1 MLYGAI
7 RPSGYHQKLL
17 ILKNK
22 TKSTLTAEFPDP
34 TMKRPVKL
42 SCCLLLL
49 ALPAAA
55 ELPDGYWPAEQTR
68 PILDSRLEVTLAPDL
83 GHLSAAEVR
92 AVDDLLAAGRVM
104 QKLYEGQLH
113 AEALAAKARLEEL
126 HAATADPEATRN
138 LLDLYYLFKGPV
150 ATTLDNER
158 LPFLPVGSPDPG
170 KTVYPAGLT
179 RAEIDAFLEASP
191 AARESILAERSL
203 VRRSTAESLAGDLA
217 RLDEYPGVEALH
229 PGLRERLESIDEDPA
244 SLYAVPYALAY
255 APELAAA
262 RRHLERAAEA
272 IENETPDFAAYLRN
286 RSRDLVSG
294 DYESGDAAW
303 VTGRFGNL
311 NLQFGSYETYD
322 DNLLGT
328 KAFYSAS
335 LLARDE
341 DRSRALAAAMTEL
354 QSIEDALPYE
364 HQKRVRSHIPVGVYN
379 VVADFGQARGANT
392 ASILPNDA
400 DHARKYGRIVL
411 IRNNILGNPAIFENV
426 RQRFNA
432 VVAPEYREHLTIDG
446 SFNRT
451 LWHEIGH
458 YLGVSV
464 TADGRSLGEALA
476 DYADLVEEM
485 KSDLVSLHAAPTL
498 RAIGYYDDE
507 GLRAHY
513 ADGIRRTLQV
523 VRPRPEQPYQ
533 NMQLMQFNYFMEH
546 GLIEPRGDAALL
558 AINYDRY
565 HDVVSALLDEVL
577 HLQYAGDYAMVA
589 AFVERWNYWDDRVH
603 GRLAE
608 LIREQA
614 SYRGTLVRYAIL
626 EN

>member
-1 MLYGAI
+1 
-7 RPSGYHQKLL
+7 
-17 ILKNK
+17 
-22 TKSTLTAEFPDP
+22 
-34 TMKRPVKL
+34 MKHPVKF

-49 ALPAAA
+49 ALPAVA
-55 ELPDGYWPAEQTR
+55 ELPDGYWPAERTR

-92 AVDDLLAAGRVM
+92 AVDDLLAAGRIM
-104 QKLYEGQLH
+104 QKLYERQLH
-113 AEALAAKARLEEL
+113 AEALTAKARLDEL
-126 HAATADPEATRN
+126 HAAAAAPEATRN

-179 RAEIDAFLEASP
+179 RAEIDAFLDANP

-203 VRRSTAESLAGDLA
+203 VRRATAEALAGDLA
-217 RLDEYPGVEALH
+217 RLDDYPGVEALH
-229 PGLRERLESIDEDPA
+229 PGLRGRLEAVDEDPA
-244 SLYAVPYALAY
+244 LLYAVPYALAY

-272 IENETPDFAAYLRN
+272 IEDETPDFAAYLRN

-303 VTGRFGNL
+303 VTGSFGNL

-322 DNLLGT
+322 DNLLGI

-341 DRSRALAAAMTEL
+341 ERSRALASAMTEL

-392 ASILPNDA
+392 ATILPNDA

-464 TADGRSLGEALA
+464 TADGRSLGAALA

-507 GLRAHY
+507 ALRAHY

-565 HDVVSALLDEVL
+565 HDVVSALLNDVL
-577 HLQYAGDYAMVA
+577 HLQYAGDYEMTR

>member
-1 MLYGAI
+1 MQRAALL
-7 RPSGYHQKLL
+7 SGCILL
-17 ILKNK
+17 
-22 TKSTLTAEFPDP
+22 
-34 TMKRPVKL
+34 M
-42 SCCLLLL
+42 

-55 ELPDGYWPAEQTR
+55 ELPDGYWPVERTR
-68 PILDSRLEVTLAPDL
+68 PILDSRLQVTLAPDL
-83 GHLSAAEVR
+83 GHLSPPERQALDA
-92 AVDDLLAAGRVM
+92 LLAAGAIM
-104 QKLYEGQLH
+104 QTLYEQQLH
-113 AEALAAKARLEEL
+113 EQALDAKRRLEEL
-126 HAATADPEATRN
+126 HAAAVDPVATRN
-138 LLDLYYLFKGPV
+138 LLDLYYLFEGPV

-158 LPFLPVGSPDPG
+158 LPFLPVGSPHPG
-170 KTVYPAGLT
+170 KTVYPSGLQ
-179 RAEIDAFLEASP
+179 RQEIDAFLASNP
-191 AARESILAERSL
+191 AARKSLLATRTV
-203 VRRSTAESLAGDLA
+203 VRRATAEALAGDLA

-229 PGLRERLESIDEDPA
+229 PGLRERLEAVEQDPG

-255 APELAAA
+255 APQLAAA
-262 RRHLERAAEA
+262 RRHLQRAADAVAEA
-272 IENETPDFAAYLRN
+272 APDFAAYLRN
-286 RSRDLVSG
+286 RGRDLLSG
-294 DYESGDAAW
+294 DYESGDASW

-322 DNLLGT
+322 DALMGV

-341 DRSRALAAAMTEL
+341 ARSRALAAAMTEL
-354 QSIEDALPYE
+354 QAIEDALPYE
-364 HQKRVRSHIPVGVYN
+364 HQKRVRAHIPVGVYN

-392 ASILPNDA
+392 ATILPNDP

-411 IRNNILGNPAIFENV
+411 IRNNILGNPAIFDSV
-426 RQRFNA
+426 RQQFDA
-432 VVAPEYREHLTIDG
+432 VVVPEQRGHLAIDG

-464 TADGRSLGEALA
+464 TADGRGLGAALA
-476 DYADLVEEM
+476 EYADLVEEM

-498 RAIGYYDDE
+498 LEIGYYDDT

-513 ADGIRRTLQV
+513 ADGIRRTLQL

-565 HDVVSALLDEVL
+565 HEVVSALLSEVL
-577 HLQYAGDYAMVA
+577 QLQYAGDYETTK

-608 LIREQA
+608 LMQEQV
-614 SYRGTLVRYAIL
+614 SYRGTMVRYAIL

>member
-1 MLYGAI
+1 MN
-7 RPSGYHQKLL
+7 RR
-17 ILKNK
+17 
-22 TKSTLTAEFPDP
+22 TTL
-34 TMKRPVKL
+34 
-42 SCCLLLL
+42 CCSLLLA

-55 ELPDGYWPAEQTR
+55 ELPDGYWPVERTA
-68 PILDSRLEVTLAPDL
+68 PILESRLDVTLAPDL
-83 GHLSAAEVR
+83 GHLSAAER
-92 AVDDLLAAGRVM
+92 EAIDELLAAGAIVHT
-104 QKLYEGQLH
+104 LYEQQLH
-113 AEALAAKARLEEL
+113 EEAPEAKRRLEEL
-126 HAATADPEATRN
+126 HTAAADPAATRN

-158 LPFLPVGSPDPG
+158 LPFLPVGSPHPG
-170 KTVYPAGLT
+170 KTVYPSGLE
-179 RAEIDAFLEASP
+179 RQEIDAFLASNP
-191 AARESILAERSL
+191 AARDSLLATRTV
-203 VRRSTAESLAGDLA
+203 VRRATADSLAGDLA

-229 PGLRERLESIDEDPA
+229 PGLRAHLESIEEDPTA
-244 SLYAVPYALAY
+244 LYAVPYALAY
-255 APELAAA
+255 APQLAAA
-262 RRHLERAAEA
+262 RRHLDRAADA
-272 IENETPDFAAYLRN
+272 IAAQTPDFAAYLRN
-286 RSRDLVSG
+286 RSRDLLSG

-322 DNLLGT
+322 DALMGV

-341 DRSRALAAAMTEL
+341 ARSRALAAAMTEL
-354 QSIEDALPYE
+354 QAIEDALPYQ

-392 ASILPNDA
+392 ATILPNDP

-411 IRNNILGNPAIFENV
+411 IRNNILGNPAIFDSV
-426 RQRFNA
+426 RQRFDA
-432 VVAPEYREHLTIDG
+432 VVVPAQREHLAIDG

-464 TADGRSLGEALA
+464 TADGRNLGTALA
-476 DYADLVEEM
+476 EYADLVEEM

-498 RAIGYYDDE
+498 LEIGYYDE
-507 GLRAHY
+507 TGLRAHY

-523 VRPRPEQPYQ
+523 VRPRAEQPYQ

-546 GLIEPRGDAALL
+546 GLIEPRGDDALL

-565 HDVVSALLDEVL
+565 HEVVSALLGEVL
-577 HLQYAGDYAMVA
+577 HLQYAGDYDTTK

-608 LIREQA
+608 LMRDQV
-614 SYRGTLVRYAIL
+614 SFRGTLVRYAIL

>member
-1 MLYGAI
+1 MKH
-7 RPSGYHQKLL
+7 RV
-17 ILKNK
+17 
-22 TKSTLTAEFPDP
+22 KS
-34 TMKRPVKL
+34 
-42 SCCLLLL
+42 SCCLLLM

-55 ELPDGYWPAEQTR
+55 ELPEGYWLPEQTQ
-68 PILDSRLEVTLAPDL
+68 PILDSRREVTLVPDL
-83 GHLSAAEVR
+83 THLSAAELE
-92 AVDDLLAAGRVM
+92 AVDELLAAGRIV
-104 QKLYEGQLH
+104 QSLYEQQLH
-113 AEALAAKARLEEL
+113 EEALEAKQRLDAL
-126 HAATADPEATRN
+126 HAAAADPDATRN
-138 LLDLYYLFKGPV
+138 LLDMYYLFKGPV
-150 ATTLDNER
+150 GTTLDNER
-158 LPFLPVGSPDPG
+158 LPFLPVDSPDLG
-170 KTVYPAGLT
+170 KTVYPAGLK
-179 RAEIDAFLEASP
+179 RVEIDAFLEARP
-191 AARESILAERSL
+191 AARESILAERSR
-203 VRRSTAESLAGDLA
+203 VRRATAESLAGDLA

-229 PGLRERLESIDEDPA
+229 PGLRERLESVEEDPA

-255 APELAAA
+255 APQLADA
-262 RRHLERAAEA
+262 RRHLERAAQA
-272 IENETPDFAAYLRN
+272 IEEETPDFAAYLRN
-286 RSRDLVSG
+286 RGRDLLTG
-294 DYESGDAAW
+294 DYESGDASW
-303 VTGRFGNL
+303 VTGEFGNL

-322 DNLLGT
+322 DNLLGI

-392 ASILPNDA
+392 ATILPNDA

-426 RQRFNA
+426 KQRFDA
-432 VVAPEYREHLTIDG
+432 VVAPEYREHLAIDG

-458 YLGVSV
+458 YLGVST

-498 RAIGYYDDE
+498 RAIGYYDDA

-533 NMQLMQFNYFMEH
+533 SMQLMQFNFFMEN
-546 GLIEPRGDAALL
+546 GLIEPHGDAALL

-565 HDVVSALLDEVL
+565 HEVVSALLSEVL
-577 HLQYAGDYAMVA
+577 HLQYAGDYEMTR
-589 AFVERWNYWDDRVH
+589 AFAERWNYWDDRVH

>member
-1 MLYGAI
+1 MTHL
-7 RPSGYHQKLL
+7 
-17 ILKNK
+17 
-22 TKSTLTAEFPDP
+22 
-34 TMKRPVKL
+34 VKF
-42 SCCLLLL
+42 SCCFLLM

-55 ELPDGYWPAEQTR
+55 ELPDGYWPAERTR
-68 PILDSRLEVTLAPDL
+68 PILDSRLKITLLPDL
-83 GHLSAAEVR
+83 EHLSPAELD
-92 AVDDLLAAGRVM
+92 AVDELLAAGRIM
-104 QKLYEGQLH
+104 QSLYEQQLH
-113 AEALAAKARLEEL
+113 EEAPAAKQRLEEL
-126 HAATADPEATRN
+126 HAAATNPDTTRN

-158 LPFLPVGSPDPG
+158 LPFLPVDDPEPG
-170 KTVYPAGLT
+170 KNVYPAGLA
-179 RAEIDAFLEASP
+179 RAEIDAYLEVNP
-191 AARESILAERSL
+191 ELRETILDERSV
-203 VRRSTAESLAGDLA
+203 VRRASAESLTGDLA
-217 RLDEYPGVEALH
+217 RLEAYPGVDALH
-229 PGLRERLESIDEDPA
+229 PGLRARLESMDEDPA
-244 SLYAVPYALAY
+244 ALYAVPYALAY
-255 APELAAA
+255 APQLAEA
-262 RRHLERAAEA
+262 RRHLERAAVA
-272 IENETPDFAAYLRN
+272 LDDETPDFSAYLRN
-286 RSRDLVSG
+286 RGRDLLSG

-303 VTGRFGNL
+303 VTGRFGNI

-322 DNLLGT
+322 DNLLGI

-341 DRSRALAAAMTEL
+341 EKSRALAAAMTEL

-392 ASILPNDA
+392 ATILPNDA

-464 TADGRSLGEALA
+464 TADGRGLGEALA

-546 GLIEPRGDAALL
+546 GLIEPRGDPALL
-558 AINYDRY
+558 GINYERY
-565 HDVVSALLDEVL
+565 HDVVSALLGEVL
-577 HLQYAGDYAMVA
+577 HLQYAGDYEMTR

-614 SYRGTLVRYAIL
+614 SYRGTLVRYGIL
-626 EN
+626 ED

>member
-1 MLYGAI
+1 MKYL
-7 RPSGYHQKLL
+7 S
-17 ILKNK
+17 IL
-22 TKSTLTAEFPDP
+22 TVGLCLVS
-34 TMKRPVKL
+34 L
-42 SCCLLLL
+42 S
-49 ALPAAA
+49 AAA
-55 ELPDGYWPAEQTR
+55 ELPDGYWPVERTQ
-68 PILDSRLEVTLAPDL
+68 PILDSRLKVTLDPDL
-83 GHLSAAEVR
+83 GHLSPAELQ
-92 AVDDLLAAGRVM
+92 AVDALLAAGRIM
-104 QKLYEGQLH
+104 HALYEQQLH
-113 AEALAAKARLEEL
+113 EESAAAKQRLEDM
-126 HAATADPEATRN
+126 HAAAATPDATRN

-158 LPFLPVGSPDPG
+158 LPFLPVGAPNPG
-170 KTVYPAGLT
+170 KNVYPGGLA
-179 RAEIDAFLEASP
+179 RQDIDAFLEANP
-191 AARESILAERSL
+191 AARRSMLAERTV
-203 VRRSTAESLAGDLA
+203 VRRASAENIAGDLS
-217 RLDEYPGVEALH
+217 RLDEYPAVEAMH
-229 PGLRERLESIDEDPA
+229 PALRERLEALDADPA

-255 APELAAA
+255 APQLAEA
-262 RRHLERAAEA
+262 RQHLERAAGA
-272 IENETPDFAAYLRN
+272 IDDESPDFAAYLRN
-286 RSRDLVSG
+286 RSRDLLSG
-294 DYESGDAAW
+294 DYESGDASW
-303 VTGRFGNL
+303 VTARFGNL

-322 DNLLGT
+322 DSLLGI

-341 DRSRALAAAMTEL
+341 AKSRALAAAMTEL

-392 ASILPNDA
+392 ATILPNDP

-411 IRNNILGNPAIFENV
+411 IRNNILANPAIFENS
-426 RQRFNA
+426 RQRFDA
-432 VVAPEYREHLTIDG
+432 VVAPAFRGHLTIDG

-464 TADGRSLGEALA
+464 TADGRSLGEALSE
-476 DYADLVEEM
+476 YADLVEEM

-498 RAIGYYDDE
+498 LEIGYYDAA

-533 NMQLMQFNYFMEH
+533 NMQLMQFNFFMEH

-558 AINYDRY
+558 AIDYERY
-565 HDVVSALLDEVL
+565 HEVVSELLGEVL
-577 HLQYAGDYAMVA
+577 HLQYAGDYDMAK

-603 GRLAE
+603 GRLAA
-608 LIREQA
+608 LMREQA
-614 SYRGTLVRYAIL
+614 RYRGTMVRYAIL

>member
-1 MLYGAI
+1 
-7 RPSGYHQKLL
+7 
-17 ILKNK
+17 
-22 TKSTLTAEFPDP
+22 
-34 TMKRPVKL
+34 MKHPVKF

-49 ALPAAA
+49 VLPAAA
-55 ELPDGYWPAEQTR
+55 ELPDGYWPAERTR

-92 AVDDLLAAGRVM
+92 AVDELLAAGRIM
-104 QKLYEGQLH
+104 QKLYERQLH
-113 AEALAAKARLEEL
+113 AEALTAKARLDEL
-126 HAATADPEATRN
+126 HAAAAAPEATRN

-179 RAEIDAFLEASP
+179 RAEIDAFLDANP

-203 VRRSTAESLAGDLA
+203 VRRATAEALAGDLA

-229 PGLRERLESIDEDPA
+229 PGLRGRLEAVDEDPA
-244 SLYAVPYALAY
+244 LLYAVPYALAY

-272 IENETPDFAAYLRN
+272 IEDETPDFAAYLRN

-303 VTGRFGNL
+303 VTGSFGNL

-322 DNLLGT
+322 DNLLGI

-341 DRSRALAAAMTEL
+341 ERSRALASAMTEL

-392 ASILPNDA
+392 ATILPNDA

-464 TADGRSLGEALA
+464 TADGRNLGEALA
-476 DYADLVEEM
+476 DYGDLVEEM

-589 AFVERWNYWDDRVH
+589 EFVERWNYWDDRVH

-608 LIREQA
+608 LIRDQA

>member
-1 MLYGAI
+1 
-7 RPSGYHQKLL
+7 
-17 ILKNK
+17 
-22 TKSTLTAEFPDP
+22 
-34 TMKRPVKL
+34 MKHAVKF
-42 SCCLLLL
+42 SCCLLLV

-55 ELPDGYWPAEQTR
+55 DLPEGYWPAERTQ
-68 PILDSRLEVTLAPDL
+68 PILDSRREVTLAPDL
-83 GHLSAAEVR
+83 GHLSPAELE
-92 AVDDLLAAGRVM
+92 AVDELLAAGRIM
-104 QKLYEGQLH
+104 QSLYEQQLH
-113 AEALAAKARLEEL
+113 EEALAAKQRLDEM
-126 HAATADPEATRN
+126 HASDPDATRN
-138 LLDLYYLFKGPV
+138 LLDMYYLFKGPV

-158 LPFLPVGSPDPG
+158 LPFMPVGSPDPG
-170 KTVYPAGLT
+170 KTVYPAGLART
-179 RAEIDAFLEASP
+179 EIDAFLEAHP
-191 AARESILAERSL
+191 AAREAILAERSV
-203 VRRSTAESLAGDLA
+203 VRRATAESLADDLA
-217 RLDEYPGVEALH
+217 RLDKHPGVEALH
-229 PGLRERLESIDEDPA
+229 PGLRGQLEAIDEDPA
-244 SLYAVPYALAY
+244 SLYAIPYALAY
-255 APELAAA
+255 APPLADA
-262 RRHLERAAEA
+262 RRHLERAAEL
-272 IENETPDFAAYLRN
+272 IEEETPDFAAYLRN
-286 RSRDLVSG
+286 RSRDLLSG
-294 DYESGDAAW
+294 DYESGDASW
-303 VTGRFGNL
+303 VTGEFGNL
-311 NLQFGSYETYD
+311 NLQFGSYESYD
-322 DNLLGT
+322 DNLLGI

-392 ASILPNDA
+392 ATILPNDA

-426 RQRFNA
+426 KQRFDA
-432 VVAPEYREHLTIDG
+432 VVAPRYREHLTIDG

-498 RAIGYYDDE
+498 LEIGYYDDA

-533 NMQLMQFNYFMEH
+533 SMQLMQFNYFMEH
-546 GLIEPRGDAALL
+546 GLIEPQGDTALL
-558 AINYDRY
+558 TINYDRY
-565 HDVVSALLDEVL
+565 HEVVRALLGDVL
-577 HLQYAGDYAMVA
+577 HLQYAGDYAMVR

-608 LIREQA
+608 LIREQV

-626 EN
+626 EE